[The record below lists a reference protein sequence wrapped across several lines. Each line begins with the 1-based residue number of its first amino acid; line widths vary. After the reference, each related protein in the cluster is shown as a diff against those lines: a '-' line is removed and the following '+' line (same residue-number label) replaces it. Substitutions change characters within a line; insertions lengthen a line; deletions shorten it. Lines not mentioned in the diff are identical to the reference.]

1 MLSCCIV
8 GAPRWSIVDAQ
19 LLHRR
24 CTAVEHRR
32 CSAVASSVH
41 HRGASSMLS
50 CCIVGAQRWSIV
62 DARLCIDDIS
72 ASPFG
77 VYFIYLVKQ
86 KRTAFDIWTVYVT
99 QVT

>member
-1 MLSCCIV
+1 
-8 GAPRWSIVDAQ
+8 
-19 LLHRR
+19 
-24 CTAVEHRR
+24 
-32 CSAVASSVH
+32 
-41 HRGASSMLS
+41 MLS

-62 DARLCIDDIS
+62 DAQRWSIVDAQRWSIVDASLCIDDIS